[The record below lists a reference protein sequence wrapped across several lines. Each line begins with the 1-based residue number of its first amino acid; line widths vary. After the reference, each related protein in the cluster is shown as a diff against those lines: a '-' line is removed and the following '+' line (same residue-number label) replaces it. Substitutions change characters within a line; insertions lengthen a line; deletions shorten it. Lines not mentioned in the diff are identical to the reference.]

1 MWRKWL
7 QGGNDWYYLNPIS
20 GHMQKGWLQGIN
32 TWYYFNYY
40 NGKMYSNAFFNDGGQ
55 TYFATFSGN
64 VHSPKYISQWIPVR
78 APEGCTIAS
87 VAMLMSIKK
96 RYQICMP
103 HMQIYHKME
112 MYLQV

>member
-40 NGKMYSNAFFNDGGQ
+40 NGKMYSNAFLMMVVKLTLLPFL
-55 TYFATFSGN
+55 
-64 VHSPKYISQWIPVR
+64 
-78 APEGCTIAS
+78 E
-87 VAMLMSIKK
+87 MSI
-96 RYQICMP
+96 
-103 HMQIYHKME
+103 
-112 MYLQV
+112 LQNTLVNGFQ

>member
-40 NGKMYSNAFFNDGGQ
+40 N
-55 TYFATFSGN
+55 
-64 VHSPKYISQWIPVR
+64 I
-78 APEGCTIAS
+78 
-87 VAMLMSIKK
+87 
-96 RYQICMP
+96 
-103 HMQIYHKME
+103 
-112 MYLQV
+112 LQNTLVNGFQ